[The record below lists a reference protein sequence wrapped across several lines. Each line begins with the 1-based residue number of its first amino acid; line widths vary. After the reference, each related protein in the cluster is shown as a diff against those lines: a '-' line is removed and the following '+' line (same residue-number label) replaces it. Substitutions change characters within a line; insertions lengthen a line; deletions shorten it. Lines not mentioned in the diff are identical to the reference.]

1 MIRTFDSI
9 PEFVAEANICRY
21 DSPASSDWF
30 GDITHKECVRKS
42 RHGDESL
49 VPAAEK
55 LLDKL
60 DAVVEIARPEWAP
73 AIAGAY
79 ACVPEYLAGL
89 PDHMR
94 AMVPAMSDFT
104 PVEIYVSTTC
114 SAGIDSGLMLK
125 RGTAILA
132 LVLKLQQMRP
142 VRLNLLA
149 ETHGRTDGEYLQVI
163 RVDSAPLNLAV
174 ACHCLTHVGFARRL
188 TYGVAQRRDRFNGQW
203 PSSYN
208 SGGAP
213 WEAHVREVLE
223 MNPQDLYIGAARS
236 WDAMIKDPVR
246 WVNAQ
251 VQAFAQRE
259 D

>member
-1 MIRTFDSI
+1 MIKTYESI
-9 PEFVAEANICRY
+9 PEFIAAAKGCRY
-21 DSPASSDWF
+21 DCSASDYWY
-30 GDITHKECVRKS
+30 GDITHDKCVAKS
-42 RHGDESL
+42 MHGDESL

-55 LLDKL
+55 LLDKI
-60 DAVVEIARPEWAP
+60 DAVVEVSRTEWTP

-89 PDHMR
+89 PDCMR
-94 AMVPAMSDFT
+94 TMVQAPSDAT
-104 PVEIYVSTTC
+104 PVEVYVSTTC
-114 SAGIDSGLMLK
+114 SADIESDLMLK

-132 LVLKLQQMRP
+132 LVLKLQQIRP

-174 ACHCLTHVGFARRL
+174 ACHCLTHVGFTRRL
-188 TYGVAQRRDRFNGQW
+188 TYGTAQKLDRFNGRW
-203 PSSYN
+203 PDGYN

-213 WEAHVREVLE
+213 WEAHIREVLA

-236 WDAMIKDPVR
+236 WDDMIKDPVK

-251 VQAFAQRE
+251 VRAFTERE
-259 D
+259 S